1 VKKTQSLLR
10 TSEAVSAGLI
20 LGQYWG
26 FLKEGAPAKLITRCA
41 LSIPSLWRLMLIAAL
56 GLSGLFP
63 SSTAHAYSVLT
74 HEAIIDSTWDSA
86 IQPLLLKRFP
96 AATADELTQAH
107 AYAYGGC
114 IIQDLGY
121 YPFGSKLFSDL
132 THYVRSG
139 DFIVN
144 MIRESQDLDEYAFA
158 LGALAH
164 FAADDNG
171 HRMATNVSV
180 PLLYPKLRLKFG
192 NSITYADD
200 PFSHTKT
207 EFGFDVFQAA
217 KSRYASE
224 AYKGFIGFQV
234 AKPVLQRAFEDTY
247 GMRIEHVFFNI
258 DLAIGSY
265 RRAVGTILPALT
277 KVAWQ
282 IKSQEIRKETPGITR
297 KKFLYNLSRSS
308 YEKNW
313 GASYQ
318 RPDVRSR
325 MLAGFFHI
333 VPRVGPFKAL
343 AFKKLTPA
351 TEQLYMAGFNASIDR
366 FRELLAGVS
375 AGRLILPNDN
385 FDVGEAT
392 KAGKYKLTDAA
403 YAKLLRKLEGHY
415 ADMPQDLRSDIL
427 AFYWDL
433 SLPIATKADESDW
446 ARLQEELNHLEAIDR
461 DLPAAGS
468 KVSAALG
475 APVSQ

>member
-1 VKKTQSLLR
+1 MTTRHEIRLSSIAFGLL
-10 TSEAVSAGLI
+10 VI
-20 LGQYWG
+20 LTCQNGY
-26 FLKEGAPAKLITRCA
+26 
-41 LSIPSLWRLMLIAAL
+41 S
-56 GLSGLFP
+56 
-63 SSTAHAYSVLT
+63 YSVLT

-86 IQPLLLKRFP
+86 IKPLLLKRFP
-96 AATADELTQAH
+96 TATTDDLTAAH
-107 AYAYGGC
+107 AYAYGGS

-121 YPFGSKLFSDL
+121 YPFGSKFYSDL

-164 FAADDNG
+164 FAADNNG

-180 PLLYPKLRLKFG
+180 PLLYPELRLKFG
-192 NSITYADD
+192 STITYADD
-200 PFSHTKT
+200 PFSHSKT

-217 KSRYASE
+217 KSRYASA
-224 AYKGFIGFQV
+224 AYKSFIGFEV

-247 GMRIEHVFFNI
+247 GMRIEHLFLNL

-282 IKSQEIRKETPGITR
+282 IKSQEIRKDAPGITR

-313 GASYQ
+313 GATYQ
-318 RPDVRSR
+318 QPGVRSK

-343 AFKKLTPA
+343 AYKRLTPE
-351 TEQLYMAGFNASIDR
+351 TEKLYMAGFNASIDR
-366 FRELLAGVS
+366 YRQLLAGV
-375 AGRLILPNDN
+375 GRGGLTLPNDN
-385 FDVGEAT
+385 IDVGEVTA
-392 KAGKYKLTDAA
+392 AGKYKLTDHA
-403 YAKLLRKLEGHY
+403 YAKLLHKLEGHY
-415 ADMPQDLRSDIL
+415 ADLPQDLRSDIL
-427 AFYWDL
+427 AFYQDL
-433 SLPIATKADESDW
+433 SLPIATKANEGEW
-446 ARLQEELNHLEAIDR
+446 ARLQNELTYLEAIDR
-461 DLPAAGS
+461 DISTGTA
-468 KVSAALG
+468 KVSTALTS
-475 APVSQ
+475 PVAK